1 MVSTKTT
8 TLNLRINPL
17 LKEALKIAA
26 EKEHRSVANMIEVMI
41 RQHCAEKRIS
51 IPDQHREGY
60 LIKVHI
66 AATLRGIKI
75 LLPGSAKRW
84 LRKQKCFQPKWL
96 TAFGRLLDLKR
107 PRQNL

>member
-1 MVSTKTT
+1 MVGTKTT

-51 IPDQHREGY
+51 IPDQKEM
-60 LIKVHI
+60 
-66 AATLRGIKI
+66 
-75 LLPGSAKRW
+75 LLNYRDPSTEK
-84 LRKQKCFQPKWL
+84 
-96 TAFGRLLDLKR
+96 DS
-107 PRQNL
+107 

>member
-1 MVSTKTT
+1 MVGTKTT

-51 IPDQHREGY
+51 IPDQKEMLLNHRGPSTE
-60 LIKVHI
+60 KD
-66 AATLRGIKI
+66 T
-75 LLPGSAKRW
+75 
-84 LRKQKCFQPKWL
+84 
-96 TAFGRLLDLKR
+96 
-107 PRQNL
+107 